1 MKKGIIIILLFIGT
15 FFGGVALSQEL
26 KPLDPIYESLLSKSL
41 RPFFRALKKGD
52 IDTIKKYIS
61 GDFYE
66 KSKVLLEQNKG
77 YPKFLRNY
85 YKNAT
90 FNVKHVKKI
99 NDEIFVEIE
108 ITFENGFRS
117 YHRVVYKVE
126 SENSSANWK
135 GMRQIMQ

>member
-1 MKKGIIIILLFIGT
+1 
-15 FFGGVALSQEL
+15 
-26 KPLDPIYESLLSKSL
+26 
-41 RPFFRALKKGD
+41 LKKGD

-61 GDFYE
+61 GDFYG

-90 FNVKHVKKI
+90 FNIKHVEKI

-108 ITFENGFRS
+108 ITLENGFRR
-117 YHRVVYKVE
+117 YHKVVYKKVE

-135 GMRQIMQ
+135 GIRQIMQ